1 MTNTPEEDSERL
13 LYKYD
18 EDNFTRY
25 QKSNEAYRFRWNQTI
40 PWFLAGL
47 FGFMTGVL
55 CLREISHDH
64 LPGLSTDLSSA
75 RPLIQL
81 EKRQMKGDDD
91 HLFVGTPSLE
101 IDNAWR
107 DLLNGLN
114 VNLDAT
120 EIGEFADDTFS
131 WPQDGKFFA
140 GLQVYHSLHCLNRLR
155 QCLYLPYYNRTGVLP
170 ESYTMGHADHC
181 ISFLR
186 HSIQCHADLT
196 PMLWSEKSL
205 EQDDGTHA
213 TSALHLNM
221 DTMHTC
227 RKWEPIH
234 QWASSRQ
241 FNYRERDDL
250 VEGGGHMRIFD

>member
-1 MTNTPEEDSERL
+1 M
-13 LYKYD
+13 
-18 EDNFTRY
+18 
-25 QKSNEAYRFRWNQTI
+25 I
-40 PWFLAGL
+40 H
-47 FGFMTGVL
+47 V
-55 CLREISHDH
+55 
-64 LPGLSTDLSSA
+64 
-75 RPLIQL
+75 
-81 EKRQMKGDDD
+81 
-91 HLFVGTPSLE
+91 
-101 IDNAWR
+101 
-107 DLLNGLN
+107 GLN

-120 EIGEFADDTFS
+120 EIGDFADDTFS

-140 GLQVYHSLHCLNRLR
+140 GYSPQHSRIISSTSNYSFIHSLQVYHSLHCLVSFSWQESGVVRGSNLKMAQNRLR
-155 QCLYLPYYNRTGVLP
+155 QFLYLPYYNRTGVLP